1 MIITFLPHKFLSVKI
16 RVILLVYIIKFIK
29 ISSQDFP
36 TIKPITLDEETT
48 LLDIE
53 DNENDFYR
61 ITTKHLFWGNNL
73 DNNITF
79 QNELKNNTVF
89 AIYNSDQLLVAC
101 SKYYLLAGFVIKK
114 ETKRGYSIL
123 GYGSGIDY
131 NENVCD
137 ISYMESNVYII
148 HTQKQEDYI
157 HINLIKKNYSQ
168 LLIK

>member
-16 RVILLVYIIKFIK
+16 RVILWVYIIKFIK

>member
-101 SKYYLLAGFVIKK
+101 SKNYLLAGFDIKNK
-114 ETKRGYSIL
+114 NGYNII

>member
-36 TIKPITLDEETT
+36 TIKPIILDEETT

-53 DNENDFYR
+53 DNENDFFR

-79 QNELKNNTVF
+79 QNELPNNTVI

-101 SKYYLLAGFVIKK
+101 SRSYLLAGFDITIKN
-114 ETKRGYSIL
+114 GYSIL
-123 GYGSGIDY
+123 EYGRVINY
-131 NENVCD
+131 NESLCD
-137 ISYMESNVYII
+137 ISYMEPNVYII
-148 HTQKQEDYI
+148 HTQKQENYI
-157 HINLIKKNYSQ
+157 SVNLLKKNTGRW
-168 LLIK
+168 

>member
-137 ISYMESNVYII
+137 III
-148 HTQKQEDYI
+148 WSLMFISFI
-157 HINLIKKNYSQ
+157 HKNKKIIYT
-168 LLIK
+168 LT

>member
-1 MIITFLPHKFLSVKI
+1 M
-16 RVILLVYIIKFIK
+16 VYIIKFIK

-101 SKYYLLAGFVIKK
+101 SK
-114 ETKRGYSIL
+114 
-123 GYGSGIDY
+123 
-131 NENVCD
+131 
-137 ISYMESNVYII
+137 
-148 HTQKQEDYI
+148 
-157 HINLIKKNYSQ
+157 
-168 LLIK
+168 